1 MGGQG
6 ECNICLTPML
16 WALVERSPWG
26 LQVTVMSPCP
36 SLLGVLVGAGETGG
50 LFLEDGLSTMD

>member
-1 MGGQG
+1 
-6 ECNICLTPML
+6 ML